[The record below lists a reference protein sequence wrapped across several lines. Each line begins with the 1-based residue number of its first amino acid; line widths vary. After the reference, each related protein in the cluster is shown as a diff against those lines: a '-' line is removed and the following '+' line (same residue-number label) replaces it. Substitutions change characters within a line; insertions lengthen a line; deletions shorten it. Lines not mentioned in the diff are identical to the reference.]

1 MKHSLIQKNIDH
13 QLRINTLTGSN
24 NGVFN
29 SNELLTISSEN
40 IKPASLDFP
49 RGDQGSDL
57 VAIIEKSSNDI
68 VYSLQHP
75 PKAPLL
81 SATLITALISTF
93 CAATAAFFYN
103 RLHWYFVNKRERRTK
118 IVEAMV
124 EIVGELRVDS
134 VSYWLKGYSKKASKD
149 LLNEEMRIKSSL
161 QIINSSIEDY
171 IERVPRWGRAK
182 IEGSMKSYHD
192 ELYDVITGDDF
203 ESQGR
208 KVDKAKAAQISNKCA
223 AFRVYMNSLKA

>member
-1 MKHSLIQKNIDH
+1 MKHSLIRKNIDH
-13 QLRINTLTGSN
+13 QLSINSLIGSED
-24 NGVFN
+24 GVFN
-29 SNELLTISSEN
+29 SDELLVNSREN
-40 IKPASLDFP
+40 QEATHFGLNESDKKL
-49 RGDQGSDL
+49 DL
-57 VAIIEKSSNDI
+57 VAVIEKSSNDI

-81 SATLITALISTF
+81 SATLITALISTL

-118 IVEAMV
+118 IVEALV

-134 VSYWLKGYSKKASKD
+134 VSYWLKGYSRKASKD

-161 QIINSSIEDY
+161 QIMNSSIDDY
-171 IERVPRWGRAK
+171 IERVPVWGRGK
-182 IEGSMKSYHD
+182 IEVSMKSYHD

-223 AFRVYMNSLKA
+223 AFKVYMNSLKA